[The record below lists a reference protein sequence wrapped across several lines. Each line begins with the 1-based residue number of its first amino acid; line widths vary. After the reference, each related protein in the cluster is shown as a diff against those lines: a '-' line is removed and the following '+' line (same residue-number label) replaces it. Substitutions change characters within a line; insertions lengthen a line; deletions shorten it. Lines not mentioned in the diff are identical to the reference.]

1 MNFIIGVID
10 FSLTRFTHPLVIIGL
25 IIALVGVIIVIFAK
39 KIDAAIV
46 KKTSGKKQVNESRE
60 AEAFLGK
67 IHGAKDFSTPDE
79 TDDEEEVF
87 AEDDTDGGAEKVSK
101 EDKTEVKTSA
111 VFVKNDG
118 TPDYYYIFKIVGLVV
133 VVIGCIMAA
142 FG

>member
-25 IIALVGVIIVIFAK
+25 IIAIVGVIIVIFAK

-46 KKTSGKKQVNESRE
+46 KKTSGKKQVNESR
-60 AEAFLGK
+60 
-67 IHGAKDFSTPDE
+67 
-79 TDDEEEVF
+79 EEEVF

>member
-25 IIALVGVIIVIFAK
+25 IIALAGVIIVIFAK

-46 KKTSGKKQVNESRE
+46 KKTSGKKQSNENKE
-60 AEAFLGK
+60 AEAFLDE
-67 IHGAKDFSTPDE
+67 IHGEKDSSTPDV

-87 AEDDTDGGAEKVSK
+87 GKDNTVVDAEKVSK
-101 EDKTEVKTSA
+101 EDETEVKTSA

-118 TPDYYYIFKIVGLVV
+118 TPDYYYIFKIAGLVV